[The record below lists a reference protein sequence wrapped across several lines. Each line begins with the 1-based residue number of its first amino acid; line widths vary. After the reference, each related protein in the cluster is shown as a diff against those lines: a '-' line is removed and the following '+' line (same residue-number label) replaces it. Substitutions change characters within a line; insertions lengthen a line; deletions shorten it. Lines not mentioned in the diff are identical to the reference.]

1 MFNTVNPGYILIV
14 SDAGSKNTGGQYIRF
29 NEGTGDTHSREG
41 EKKMLMVLKQQ
52 LKKNKKKGF
61 TLVEVIVV
69 LVILAILAAIAI
81 PALTGYIDKANE
93 KAVISQVRSTVVAA
107 QTIVSEGY
115 QDGSIKPL
123 PNAQVDV
130 TSKVDKAAVVKLS
143 GDNTIET
150 VDTATISG
158 PAIYKIKITTTGGKK
173 GYFFNGTYSTT
184 TPAAFGN

>member
-1 MFNTVNPGYILIV
+1 MI
-14 SDAGSKNTGGQYIRF
+14 
-29 NEGTGDTHSREG
+29 
-41 EKKMLMVLKQQ
+41 MVLKQQ

-115 QDGSIKPL
+115 QDGSIKPT
-123 PNAQVDV
+123 NSQVDV
-130 TSKVDKAAVVKLS
+130 KGKVTKDEVVKLS
-143 GDNTIET
+143 GDNTIKT
-150 VDTATISG
+150 VDAATISG
-158 PAIYKIKITTTGGKK
+158 PAIYKIKITTTGGKS
-173 GYFFNGTYSTT
+173 GYFLNGTYSTT